1 MLYAV
6 GFLGALCVVE
16 SVKRAYQVAGDA
28 ADTLERDL
36 LFLAVAAW
44 ALVVD
49 DAGVA
54 ALRVAV
60 YRVIYRAVADA
71 LLLHAADYLLECVEV
86 LQRVA
91 VKLDVADVAG
101 IGQRMIGRFDG
112 KFFKRVDGEIYRHME
127 GVGVVVPVG
136 ASSLILRKALML

>member
-54 ALRVAV
+54 ALRS
-60 YRVIYRAVADA
+60 
-71 LLLHAADYLLECVEV
+71 
-86 LQRVA
+86 
-91 VKLDVADVAG
+91 
-101 IGQRMIGRFDG
+101 IG
-112 KFFKRVDGEIYRHME
+112 
-127 GVGVVVPVG
+127 
-136 ASSLILRKALML
+136 